1 MRQLTIQVEQGMG
14 KDVRDL
20 LQSHN
25 AVNISQLQVGRG
37 EERYDF
43 IIAYIEN
50 NAVGEVLAE
59 FESFRDLEVV
69 LFPDEVIPFTPPI
82 REAVQDLRDIAPRSP
97 VEIYLNALQSIGRW
111 PSFLAYAAIGAAI
124 VWSGFFTNTVY
135 LIIASMLI
143 SPFAGPAMNVA
154 LASAAGDRT
163 LLGRSVLRYLA
174 ALTMTSLMTGGLS
187 LLLGQDTVTSLMQG
201 VSEVST
207 VAALLPL
214 MAGAVAALTLVQSE
228 GANLISGAATGIAV
242 AASLAPPAG
251 LVGMSL
257 AMGRWDMLDNALFV
271 LTLQL
276 IGINLT
282 GALVFRLYGVTPDL
296 VRLRQGKARTFY
308 LSLAVSLIALIG
320 LVTWQFSGPLRL
332 QRSSEETRTAQV
344 VEEAVAAMGF
354 AELVHVETRFRGRD
368 SSQQRELL
376 VITYVRPMEET
387 TLTIEEIKNYAGNRI
402 GHALLD
408 VEGTIVPLVEV
419 NVVEAPA
426 RVPPE

>member
-1 MRQLTIQVEQGMG
+1 VRQLTIQVEQGLG
-14 KDVRDL
+14 EDIRDL

-43 IIAYIEN
+43 VIAYIEN

-59 FESFRDLEVV
+59 LESFEDLEVV
-69 LFPDEVIPFTPPI
+69 LFPDEVIPFEPPI
-82 REAVQDLRDIAPRSP
+82 SEAVQELRDIAPRSP

-111 PSFLAYAAIGAAI
+111 PSFLGYAAIGAAI

-174 ALTMTSLMTGGLS
+174 ALAVTSLVTGGLS
-187 LLLGQDTVTSLMQG
+187 LLLSQNTVTGLMQG
-201 VSEVST
+201 VSEVSA

-214 MAGAVAALTLVQSE
+214 SAGAVAALTLVQSE
-228 GANLISGAATGIAV
+228 GSNLISAAATGIAV

-251 LVGMSL
+251 LIGMSI
-257 AMGRWDMLDNALFV
+257 AIGRWDILDNALFV
-271 LTLQL
+271 LGLQL

-282 GALVFRLYGVTPDL
+282 GAAVFRLYGVTPDL

-320 LVTWQFSGPLRL
+320 LVAWQFSGPLRL

-344 VEEAVAAMGF
+344 VEEAVADMGF
-354 AELVHVETRFRGRD
+354 AELVHVETRFRGHD
-368 SSQQRELL
+368 SSEQRELL
-376 VITYVRPMEET
+376 VITYVRPTEET
-387 TLTIEEIKNYAGNRI
+387 TLTIEEIKSYARNQI
-402 GHALLD
+402 EHALLD